1 MTAHTAGICYFGF
14 RGRKRDYAS
23 MVGVVSGHSLC
34 LHRCIILVDNCLS
47 VGLGVWQGHVAR
59 LGAFLVVSVVT
70 VAVIW
75 L

>member
-1 MTAHTAGICYFGF
+1 
-14 RGRKRDYAS
+14 
-23 MVGVVSGHSLC
+23 MVGAVSGHSLC